1 FVLSL
6 YTMGGNR
13 RISPDLKECA
23 LRLWELGYD
32 KEFITE
38 SLCISKTSMYRWRNI
53 FDEFESVQRPPS
65 AILGRPRIII
75 RAVLSAIEEV
85 YKNEAEV
92 YLDELTWWLAI
103 HHDIAI
109 SRSALQKNL
118 QDAGLT

>member
-1 FVLSL
+1 FLSL
-6 YTMGGNR
+6 YTMGGNH

-38 SLCISKTSMYRWRNI
+38 SLCISKTSMYCWRNI

-75 RAVLSAIEEV
+75 RAVLSAIKEV
-85 YKNEAEV
+85 YKNKAEV
-92 YLDELTWWLAI
+92 YLDELTWWLTI